1 MKLRMPIRRLR
12 RMRHYPHFPPALR
25 TSLSSLPHQ
34 NALCVSTLS
43 WSPLLPLTS
52 RSSGHA
58 WYGEDRSIPP
68 NAPLLKDLDSF
79 TDGTGQGSF
88 DFPLPTGA
96 DDVALPLIFHPAD
109 DYGDIDDVDT
119 PSTATMPNS
128 LALDLLPSPSDPTDG
143 RAGVDRGCVGNNAT
157 PVATSELPPKSGGGR
172 SPKTVETDERRLR
185 AWSPI
190 IESAT
195 PHEEL
200 KQEEIYPFDR
210 AECESPG

>member
-1 MKLRMPIRRLR
+1 MRRCPLLQHSGHR
-12 RMRHYPHFPPALR
+12 V
-25 TSLSSLPHQ
+25 SSLRCQ
-34 NALCVSTLS
+34 NAHCVSPLPWGS
-43 WSPLLPLTS
+43 LLPLTS

-58 WYGEDRSIPP
+58 WYAEDRSIPP

-109 DYGDIDDVDT
+109 DYDDMDNVDT

-128 LALDLLPSPSDPTDG
+128 LALDLLPSPSDPTDAV
-143 RAGVDRGCVGNNAT
+143 RAWIEGVSATTPT
-157 PVATSELPPKSGGGR
+157 PVATSELTPKKRRR
-172 SPKTVETDERRLR
+172 SFTQDGDTDERRLR

-190 IESAT
+190 IESAV
-195 PHEEL
+195 PHEEP
-200 KQEEIYPFDR
+200 KQEEMHPFDR